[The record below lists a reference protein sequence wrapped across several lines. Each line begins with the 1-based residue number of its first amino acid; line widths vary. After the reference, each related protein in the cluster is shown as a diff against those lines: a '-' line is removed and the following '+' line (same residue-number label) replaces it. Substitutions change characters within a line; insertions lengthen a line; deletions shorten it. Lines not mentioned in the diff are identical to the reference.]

1 MPSIERFFTP
11 LLIGVV
17 LAALMGDTVSPP
29 LAAQDLALENV
40 RRTFGMIPMKDGVA
54 LSYVVYRP
62 EADGNFP
69 ALFAYGPYLGG
80 GLDLG
85 AHGGFSAEAQDYL
98 RHGYAVVS
106 VSTRGTGCSTGSFQ
120 VLSDREAKDGAAAVE
135 WIGRQPWC
143 TGAVGLFGHSYL
155 GLTQY
160 MIASQRPKYLKTMVA
175 GAAAGDPYRDMAYPG
190 GIFNSSYGAYWSYYV
205 QLHQERQGLS
215 AWRRGL
221 DLSCQEIRS
230 EVRPKPTFHRMKEH
244 PFRDTWWQARSFERM
259 ATSIEVPVLI
269 IHAWQDQSISV
280 RGAVGLY
287 YSIQTPK
294 KLLLANWCRATRPSS
309 LLRRPSGPW
318 FIKRIPRLETRPSL
332 DLRS

>member
-175 GAAAGDPYRDMAYPG
+175 GAAAGDRDMAYPG